1 MVRIEP
7 IPARAAPLRPG
18 GAGSWARRELFGSWV
33 SGLTTLALL
42 AWALWALI
50 PVADWALWQAVWRAD
65 AEACQAAR
73 GAGACWGVITEKHR
87 LILLGRYPL
96 EAQWRP
102 ILATTLLLA
111 LVAVS
116 GVRRCWTRWLVLAW
130 VVVWAVFF
138 ALMRGGLAGWAVVP
152 TERWGGL
159 PLTLMLTTLSIVLA
173 CPLAVLLALGRRS
186 RMPAIRVLCGLY
198 VELVRG
204 VPLISV
210 LFMASFLFPL
220 FLPVGATPDVLLRVL
235 LGIALFAAAYLAE
248 TVRAG
253 LQSVPNGQ
261 LEAAASVGLGWWQTQ
276 RLVVLPQALG
286 AVVPGLM
293 NSFISIFKDS
303 SLITI
308 VSLYELTGSL
318 GLALSG
324 DPVWR
329 PFMVEGYVFITAI
342 YFVVCAAMSRYSL
355 WVEHRHARSQAR

>member
-7 IPARAAPLRPG
+7 VPARPAPPRPG
-18 GAGSWARRELFGSWV
+18 GAWAWVRRELFGGGV
-33 SGLTTLALL
+33 SALTTLGLL
-42 AWALWALI
+42 AWALWALP
-50 PVADWALWQAVWRAD
+50 PVADWTLWQAVWRAD
-65 AEACQAAR
+65 ADACQAAR
-73 GAGACWGVITEKHR
+73 GAGACWGVIVEKHR
-87 LILLGRYPL
+87 LILLGRYPQ
-96 EAQWRP
+96 EEQWRP
-102 ILATTLLLA
+102 VLATALLLA

-130 VVVWAVFF
+130 GLVWGVFF
-138 ALMRGGLAGWAVVP
+138 ALMGGGIMGWAAVP

-186 RMPAIRVLCGLY
+186 RMPAIRTLCGLY

-253 LQSVPNGQ
+253 LQAVPRGQ
-261 LEAAASVGLGWWQTQ
+261 LEAAASVGLGWWPTQ

-329 PFMVEGYVFITAI
+329 PFMVEGYLFITAI

-355 WVEHRHARSQAR
+355 WVEQQHARSQAR